1 MKKLIMMLA
10 VALIPF
16 LGTAQIKKANIQ
28 ASGLTCSMCS
38 IAVLKSLKT
47 VAFIENIESD
57 VETSTFKVTF
67 KEGQNVELDAL
78 QKAVEKA
85 GFSVSKLTF
94 TMNVDN
100 LNIKNAAH
108 TAVQGKTFHFVNV
121 KEKTLN
127 GDVEFKLLN
136 KNFISAKEFK
146 KVKDKLSTETNT
158 RVYNVTL

>member
-10 VALIPF
+10 IALIPF
-16 LGTAQIKKANIQ
+16 LGTAQIKKASIQ

-38 IAVLKSLKT
+38 NAVLKSLKT

-67 KEGQNVELDAL
+67 KEGQNVDLDAL

-100 LNIKNAAH
+100 LNIQNAAH
-108 TAVQGKTFHFVNV
+108 TTVQGKTFHFVNV